1 MKEEKIEQGFLLF
14 GKIMLVAVI
23 LLNAFITYR
32 YYFNFITSD
41 DASELVLSRMLAS
54 EGGVLST
61 NWHYSTEL
69 EIFNTQLVY
78 SFLFRFLSDFKA
90 VRILGQI
97 ILTGL
102 FLASYY
108 FCLYCIEKEKASH
121 RFWKTAF
128 LLVIPIS
135 QAWVFLVMKTYYIP
149 HVGVS
154 FLALGLACLV
164 QREDLGKKAHYIV
177 LLLGCLLA
185 FVSCLEGMRHI
196 QLAYLPLVLSSL
208 WLLWNAL
215 ENVGWD
221 LHKMTVPR
229 GIFDN
234 ICWLLAGGAGFYVNS
249 SILSGIYDY
258 KDQNSAK
265 FTETFAF
272 ANMEKV
278 WNAFLE
284 ATGYTGE
291 QEMLSF
297 GGVCNALSVLIACML
312 ICVIIYLSC
321 KIRKKQAMEQMIISF
336 VIVSFALSM
345 FIFMSLNSAVS
356 RWVMACIAPMILLL
370 ILLERL
376 PFLKRTLIFLGIYC
390 IVAVQGFHEYRQLQ
404 TSDRNENLRN
414 VYEYITSNGYSFGY
428 STFWAGNLLT
438 ELTNGEFQARSVRG
452 DYENQKLKIWHWLTP
467 VQVEYR
473 EEPIICVLEKRR
485 VEDLPLPD
493 NWTMVME
500 DEEYMI
506 YELPTHREVKKYLEK
521 REL

>member
-14 GKIMLVAVI
+14 GKIMLVAIVI
-23 LLNAFITYR
+23 LNAWMTYR

-41 DASELVLSRMLAS
+41 DASELVLSKMLAS

-78 SFLFRFLSDFKA
+78 SFLFRFISNFKA

-128 LLVIPIS
+128 LLLIPIS
-135 QAWVFLVMKTYYIP
+135 PAWVFLVMKTYYIP

-154 FLALGLACLV
+154 FLALGFACLV
-164 QREDLGKKAHYIV
+164 QKEDLGKKTHRII

-196 QLAYLPLVLSSL
+196 QLAYLPLVLSLFWLWWNSL
-208 WLLWNAL
+208 ETA
-215 ENVGWD
+215 GWD
-221 LHKMTVPR
+221 LKKVTIPR
-229 GIFDN
+229 GMFEN
-234 ICWLLAGGAGFYVNS
+234 ICWLLAGGAGFLVNS
-249 SILSGIYDY
+249 RVLSGIYDY
-258 KDQNSAK
+258 KDQNSVK

-272 ANMEKV
+272 ANIEKA

-284 ATGYTGE
+284 TTGYMGE
-291 QEMLSF
+291 KEMLSY
-297 GGVCNALSVLIACML
+297 GGICNALSVLIACALVYGLVRSIVCMKKEQSVKQL
-312 ICVIIYLSC
+312 VI
-321 KIRKKQAMEQMIISF
+321 AF
-336 VIVSFALSM
+336 VVLSFAISM
-345 FIFMSLNSAVS
+345 FIFMALNKVES
-356 RWVMACIAPMILLL
+356 RYIMACIAPMVLLL
-370 ILLERL
+370 ICLERL
-376 PFLKRTLIFLGIYC
+376 PFFKRTIIMLGIYG
-390 IVAVQGFHEYRQLQ
+390 VVLVLGLHEYRTIQ
-404 TSDRNENLRN
+404 TSQKNENLRN
-414 VYEYITSNGYSFGY
+414 VYDFVVSNDYTYGY
-428 STFWAGNLLT
+428 STFWSGNLLT
-438 ELTNGEFQARSVRG
+438 ELTNGRFQTRSVRG
-452 DYENQKLKIWHWLTP
+452 DYENQKLKIYHWLTP
-467 VQVEYR
+467 IQVEYR
-473 EEPIICVLEKRR
+473 EESIICILQKRR
-485 VEDLPLPD
+485 VEDLPLPE
-493 NWTMVME
+493 NWNLLME

-506 YELPTHREVKKYLEK
+506 YESPDHREAEEYFEK

>member
-177 LLLGCLLA
+177 LVLGCLLA

-221 LHKMTVPR
+221 LHKVTVPR

-297 GGVCNALSVLIACML
+297 GGICNALSVAVVCTLVYVLIRIVFWIKKESPVMQL
-312 ICVIIYLSC
+312 VI
-321 KIRKKQAMEQMIISF
+321 AFVVISF
-336 VIVSFALSM
+336 AVSM
-345 FIFMSLNSAVS
+345 FIFIALNKVES
-356 RWVMACIAPMILLL
+356 RYIMACIVPMVLFL
-370 ILLERL
+370 ICLESL
-376 PFLKRTLIFLGIYC
+376 PFFKRSASLIGVY
-390 IVAVQGFHEYRQLQ
+390 IVVLVLGFHEYRMLQ
-404 TSDRNENLRN
+404 SSTKNENLRN
-414 VYEYITSNGYSFGY
+414 VYDFVVSNDYTYGY
-428 STFWAGNLLT
+428 STFWSGNLLT
-438 ELTNGEFQARSVRG
+438 ELTNGAFHTRSVRG
-452 DYENQKLKIWHWLTP
+452 DYENQKLKIYHWLTP
-467 VQVEYR
+467 IEVEYHD
-473 EEPIICVLEKRR
+473 EPILCILQKKR
-485 VEDLPLPD
+485 VEDLPLPE
-493 NWTMVME
+493 NWELLME

-506 YELPTHREVKKYLEK
+506 YELQNHREIEEYFEK
-521 REL
+521 RN

>member
-14 GKIMLVAVI
+14 GKIMLVAIVV
-23 LLNAFITYR
+23 LNAWMTYR

-41 DASELVLSRMLAS
+41 DASELVLSKMLAS

-78 SFLFRFLSDFKA
+78 SFLFRFISNFKA

-128 LLVIPIS
+128 LLLIPIS
-135 QAWVFLVMKTYYIP
+135 PAWVFLVMKTYYIP

-154 FLALGLACLV
+154 FLALGFACLV
-164 QREDLGKKAHYIV
+164 QKEDLGKKTHRII

-196 QLAYLPLVLSSL
+196 QLAYLPLVLSSFWL
-208 WLLWNAL
+208 WWNSL
-215 ENVGWD
+215 ETAGWD
-221 LHKMTVPR
+221 LKKVTIPR
-229 GIFDN
+229 GMFEN
-234 ICWLLAGGAGFYVNS
+234 ICWLVAGGAGFLVNS
-249 SILSGIYDY
+249 RVLSGIYDY
-258 KDQNSAK
+258 KDQNNAK
-265 FTETFAF
+265 FTEKFAF
-272 ANMEKV
+272 ENIEKV
-278 WNAFLE
+278 WNAYLE
-284 ATGYTGE
+284 VTGYTGE
-291 QEMLSF
+291 HEMLSF
-297 GGVCNALSVLIACML
+297 GGICNAIAVFVACALLCGMVCLVCN
-312 ICVIIYLSC
+312 
-321 KIRKKQAMEQMIISF
+321 IRKEQTIEQLVISF
-336 VIVSFALSM
+336 VVTSFILSM

-356 RWVMACIAPMILLL
+356 RWVMACVAPMVLLL
-370 ILLERL
+370 IFLEKL
-376 PFLKRTLIFLGIYC
+376 PFLKRTVVCLGIYS
-390 IVAVQGFHEYRQLQ
+390 IVFILGFYGYHQIRV
-404 TSDRNENLRN
+404 SDRNENLRN
-414 VYEYITSNGYSFGY
+414 VYDFVVSNDYTYGY
-428 STFWAGNLLT
+428 STFWSGNLLT
-438 ELTNGEFQARSVRG
+438 ELTNGRFQTRSVRG

-473 EEPIICVLEKRR
+473 EEPVLCVLEKRR

-493 NWTMVME
+493 HWTMVME
-500 DEEYMI
+500 DEEYKV
-506 YELPTHREVKKYLEK
+506 YELPSHREAEEYLER